1 MTEFEQQ
8 LARALERREP
18 PAGFTSR
25 VLAEASRQRPVR
37 SRWSAWRWT
46 LVLRAAP
53 VMAALLVVAGGA
65 LYQNHERIERGEAA
79 KQQLLLA
86 VRIAGAKLHDAQ
98 QRVVSIGEIR
108 GAGIEEEQ

>member
-8 LARALERREP
+8 LVRALERREP

-25 VLAEASRQRPVR
+25 VLAAASLKPTR
-37 SRWSAWRWT
+37 SRWQAWRWAF
-46 LVLRAAP
+46 VLRAAP

-65 LYQNHERIERGEAA
+65 LYQNYERVERGEAA

-86 VRIAGAKLHDAQ
+86 VKIAGAKLYDAR
-98 QRVVSIGEIR
+98 QRVVSIGAIR
-108 GAGIEEEQ
+108 GAGTEEEQ

>member
-18 PAGFTSR
+18 AAGFTSR
-25 VLAEASRQRPVR
+25 VLAAASRQQPAR
-37 SRWSAWRWT
+37 SRWQAWRRA

-65 LYQNHERIERGEAA
+65 FYQNHERMEQGEAA

-86 VRIAGAKLHDAQ
+86 VRIAGTKLHDAQ

-108 GAGIEEEQ
+108 RAGTEEEQ

>member
-18 PAGFTSR
+18 SAGFTSR
-25 VLAEASRQRPVR
+25 VLAATSRQQPTG
-37 SRWSAWRWT
+37 SRWRAWPWA
-46 LVLRAAP
+46 LVLRVAP
-53 VMAALLVVAGGA
+53 AMAALLVVMGGA
-65 LYQNHERIERGEAA
+65 LYQKHERFERGEAA
-79 KQQLLLA
+79 KRQLLLA
-86 VRIAGAKLHDAQ
+86 VEIAGNKLYDAR